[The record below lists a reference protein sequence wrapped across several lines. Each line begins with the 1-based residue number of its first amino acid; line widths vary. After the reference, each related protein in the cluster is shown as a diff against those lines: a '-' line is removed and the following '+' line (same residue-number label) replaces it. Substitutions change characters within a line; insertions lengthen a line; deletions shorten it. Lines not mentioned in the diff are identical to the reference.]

1 MLEPSEDS
9 RSPEELAALA
19 NRPDYSAETPFN
31 LSAEA
36 ISALKE
42 QCKQTTREWWMS
54 KYVKIELPVALLR
67 GNEGNEGNDDKE
79 ERRMVV
85 GEVVGMS
92 ENGFVLGL
100 SGEEH
105 QSTVIV
111 NGFTSGENKCWLL
124 LKEGFCNLLV
134 C

>member
-1 MLEPSEDS
+1 MLEPSEDP
-9 RSPEELAALA
+9 RSPEELTALA
-19 NRPDYSAETPFN
+19 SRPDYSDETPFN
-31 LSAEA
+31 LSVEK
-36 ISALKE
+36 INALKE
-42 QCKQTTREWWMS
+42 QCKQAPREWWMS
-54 KYVKIELPVALLR
+54 KYVKIELPEALLR
-67 GNEGNEGNDDKE
+67 GNEGSGEKE

-105 QSTVIV
+105 QSTLIV
-111 NGFTSGENKCWLL
+111 NDFTSGENKCWLL